1 MRIPHSSQNR
11 ACKVCGS
18 HLPKIAEGGAA
29 PAVVVPSDD
38 KSRARLR
45 LVDVSYVEY
54 TVE

>member
-29 PAVVVPSDD
+29 SVAAVPGDVESSV
-38 KSRARLR
+38 RQR
-45 LVDVSYVEY
+45 LVDVSCVEY